1 MVKTEKLTKNY
12 KVGFLGRKMTA
23 LQGLDL
29 EVSGGEVFGFLG
41 PNGAGKTTTIK
52 ILMGLIFPT
61 SGKAWI
67 MDRPIGDV
75 KIRQMVGYLPETP
88 YFYDYLTGEEFL
100 HFYGQL
106 LGISSDVRK
115 KRINDL
121 LRLVGLEGAGG
132 LQLRKYS
139 KGMIQRI
146 GIAQALIN
154 EPKLIILDEPMSGL
168 DPIGRKEVRD
178 IILGMKDRGVTVF
191 FSTHIIPDVEV
202 ICDRVGILNKGKLVS
217 VGKIEDLVGQKVK
230 SVEINVRGLKE
241 GSLSGFAQIGATVT
255 NVAGGALISLPGE
268 EHLGK
273 ALDMVRQGGGQVVS
287 VVPVKPSLEEIFI
300 EELKQA

>member
-1 MVKTEKLTKNY
+1 MIRTEKLAKQY
-12 KVGFLGRKMTA
+12 KIGFWGRRMKA
-23 LQGLDL
+23 LQDLDM
-29 EVSGGEVFGFLG
+29 EVREGEVFGFLG

-75 KIRQMVGYLPETP
+75 KVRQMVGYLPETP

-106 LGISSDVRK
+106 LGLSYEERK
-115 KRINDL
+115 KRIIDL
-121 LRLVGLEGAGG
+121 LKLVGLKDSGG

-178 IILGMKDRGVTVF
+178 IILGMKGRGVTVF

-202 ICDRVGILNKGKLVS
+202 ICDRVGILNKGKLVNL
-217 VGKIEDLVGQKVK
+217 GKIEDLVGQKVK

-241 GSLSGFAQIGATVT
+241 NSLSGFAQIGATVT
-255 NVAGGALISLPGE
+255 NVAGGALISLPEE
-268 EHLGK
+268 EHLEK
-273 ALDMVRQGGGQVVS
+273 ALDMVRQGGGQIVS